1 MRISASNQFFYL
13 MTAAGASRLI
23 CSWSCCGKRRRDP
36 NLNWW
41 GRKHRHPP
49 IGVLPRQNG
58 NCAHWAD
65 LSILAHPKIMRPKV
79 VLAILLAGVLA
90 VGSIIYLKSHSSAP
104 APNTAPASAAPTPTP
119 APAPAPAPVVVKKIL
134 TPEQRQ
140 AAIDAETDRLQEWSM
155 SDDPASLSNILADL
169 SNPEKEIREAAI
181 EAAKQFGSS
190 NAIPTLKAVAAN
202 TPDTEE
208 QIALLEA
215 ANFLSLPSM
224 TFGGPATPQ
233 TPEQIQAAAQRRA
246 ESKARRQAQM
256 QNRAGNQNPQTPPDQ
271 NPSPAPNQ

>member
-1 MRISASNQFFYL
+1 
-13 MTAAGASRLI
+13 
-23 CSWSCCGKRRRDP
+23 
-36 NLNWW
+36 
-41 GRKHRHPP
+41 
-49 IGVLPRQNG
+49 
-58 NCAHWAD
+58 
-65 LSILAHPKIMRPKV
+65 MRPKIIFA
-79 VLAILLAGVLA
+79 LLLLALLVLGA
-90 VGSIIYLKSHSSAP
+90 VFLLKQHRG
-104 APNTAPASAAPTPTP
+104 NAAPPPPVNESATP
-119 APAPAPAPVVVKKIL
+119 APVASVAPPSAPIPAAPAATNAP
-134 TPEQRQ
+134 TPEQRE

-169 SNPEKEIREAAI
+169 THPEKEIREAAI

-190 NAIPTLKAVAAN
+190 NAIPALKAAAAN
-202 TPDTEE
+202 TTDTEE

-215 ANFLSLPSM
+215 ANFLSLPGM

-256 QNRAGNQNPQTPPDQ
+256 QNRAGNQNSQSPPDQ